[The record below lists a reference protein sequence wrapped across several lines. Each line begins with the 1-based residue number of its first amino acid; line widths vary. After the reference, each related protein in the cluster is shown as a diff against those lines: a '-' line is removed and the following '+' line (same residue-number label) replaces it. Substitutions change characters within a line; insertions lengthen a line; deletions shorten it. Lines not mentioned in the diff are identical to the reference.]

1 MTEKQI
7 LIRGGRL
14 VDASGL
20 DTTADL
26 LVTCPSIVEVK
37 RGITAPAGTATIE
50 AQGLIV
56 LPGLV
61 DLHVH
66 LREPGEEEKE
76 TVASGAAAAAA
87 GGFTDIACM
96 PNTEPPID
104 DQSGVRFIREQ
115 SAAAGLARVHPIAA
129 ITLGRRGEQLT
140 EMDELREAGA
150 VAFSDDGSPVRSAEI
165 LRRALEYGR
174 MVGVPIIDHCEDPD
188 LARGG
193 VMHEGRVST
202 ELGLPGIPAAAEEVI
217 VARDLCLAELTG
229 GHLHL
234 AHLSTRG
241 SVELVRRAKARGVQ
255 VTAEVTPHHFILT
268 DDAVRSYDPV
278 TKMNPPL
285 RTAADVAA
293 LREGLADGTI
303 DAIATDHAPH
313 TDYEKEFEFDRA
325 PFGVIGLE
333 TALGLTLTE
342 LVDGGVLDLA
352 GLVRVMSLRPRQIL
366 GLAGGSIAPGAPA
379 DLVLIDPEAR
389 WVVDPSRFRSRSRNS
404 PFRGFRLRGEV
415 AATLVGGRLVHARAA
430 AGVI

>member
-1 MTEKQI
+1 MTENRL

-26 LVTCPSIVEVK
+26 LIAAGSIVEVNPS
-37 RGITAPAGTATIE
+37 IAVPAGTSTIE
-50 AQGLIV
+50 AQDLLV
-56 LPGLV
+56 LPGFV

-76 TVASGAAAAAA
+76 TVASGAAAAVA
-87 GGFTDIACM
+87 GGFTDLACM
-96 PNTEPPID
+96 PNTQPPID

-115 SAAAGLARVHPIAA
+115 SAAAGLARVHPVAA

-140 EMDELREAGA
+140 EMAELRDAGA
-150 VAFSDDGSPVRSAEI
+150 VAFSDDGSPVKNAEI

-174 MVGVPIIDHCEDPD
+174 MVGAPIIDHCEDLD
-188 LARGG
+188 LTARG
-193 VMHEGRVST
+193 VMHEGRVAT
-202 ELGLPGIPAAAEEVI
+202 ELGLPGIPAAAEEVM

-241 SVELVRRAKARGVQ
+241 SVELVRRAKERGVR
-255 VTAEVTPHHFILT
+255 VTAEVTPHHLVLT

-285 RTAADVAA
+285 RGTADVAA
-293 LREGLADGTI
+293 LRAGLADGTI

-313 TDYEKEFEFDRA
+313 TDYEKELEFDHA

-333 TALGLTLTE
+333 TALGLALTQ

-352 GLVRVMSLRPRQIL
+352 GLVRVMSLNPRRIL
-366 GLAGGSIAPGAPA
+366 GLPGGSIAAGAPA

-389 WVVDPSRFRSRSRNS
+389 WVVDPARFRSRSRNS

-415 AATLVGGRLVHARAA
+415 RATVVGGRVHAQAT
-430 AGVI
+430 AGVM